1 LCAYFRN
8 ILHILKQDLVR
19 KELFQMRI
27 RAMLLCVPLLL
38 FLLGCTPE
46 KGDYFA
52 PFRGEFTAELSG
64 EWAGAPLEAH
74 LAAAAP
80 DENGARVMTLTFYV
94 PQGLCGTVLR
104 RDPSGTLA
112 LSAGELSLPLDA
124 TAAAGY
130 AALLELFPTC
140 GEIRTVTRENGNTRL
155 TGEGFSLLFA
165 PDGTPLAAENA
176 AARVQVTAWGT
187 R

>member
-1 LCAYFRN
+1 
-8 ILHILKQDLVR
+8 
-19 KELFQMRI
+19 MRI

-112 LSAGELSLPLDA
+112 LSVGELSLPLDA

-130 AALLELFPTC
+130 AALFDLFPDR
-140 GEIRTVTRENGNTRL
+140 GEIHTVVRENGNTRL
-155 TGEGFSLLFA
+155 CGDGFSLLFS
-165 PDGTPLAAENA
+165 PDGTPLAAENGV
-176 AARVQVTAWGT
+176 ARVEIREFSNDADD